1 MVMAQGVGWAAPPVY
16 ETFDGVVLDE
26 DGGTR
31 KFFPGQAVDLNGWSF
46 QISRSDGTADL
57 SGFIVLT
64 NQTIDTTLAN
74 ENTDKAMVMLGTSDS
89 TALVLKARDGDAF
102 KFNGISVE
110 DCQGAPSRSF
120 ILKGYLDGGAV
131 AHAEYSLD
139 APVYGSNWHDQMK
152 TVSGKQWG
160 FVDEL
165 RLVYPNSATG
175 LSLCI
180 DDIDVSTAVPLVTVT
195 SISFS
200 ADTGVSN
207 TDLITNVASQT
218 LSGTLSANLPAGE
231 KVEVSLDN
239 GATWQDATATVG
251 STTWSLSGVTLAASD
266 TFRARVT
273 DSQGVSG
280 PDYARAYV
288 YDTTGPTVTFGNL
301 ALSNDS
307 GASATDFIT
316 NVAAQTITAT
326 LSAPLGTSEKVYGS
340 LDNGAT
346 WTDITGGVSGTTLS
360 WTGVILAGSNTLQLR
375 VHDAAGNA
383 GVVTSRAYVLDTTA
397 PAAPSA
403 PTLLAASDLGV
414 SNSDGLTSL
423 TTPTLSGTA
432 EAGSTVTVYDGATPL
447 GTAVATGGVWNYTTS
462 ARTHGSH
469 TFSATA
475 TDLAGNVS
483 VASSG
488 LAVSIDTIAP
498 LVSSVASPPSGT
510 YYGGNNLDLTV
521 NFNDAVYVDTSG
533 GTPRI
538 PLTIGS
544 ATRYASYVSGSGTSA
559 LLFRYTVVN
568 GDSDADGITVG
579 ANLSANGGLL
589 MDAAGN
595 AAQTTLNAVGS
606 TTGVLVDA
614 LQPSVTNVSASTA
627 DGTYGVGS
635 TIDIAVSLSKAVVVD
650 TTHGVPTLALNSGG
664 SATYT
669 GGSPSTTLSFS
680 YTVGAGQNTAD
691 LDYASPNA
699 LALNN
704 ATVIEVAAPNRN
716 ASLDLAAPGAAGSL
730 GTNKAIIIDTT
741 APTTTVSTV
750 TFSADTGASNTDL
763 VTQTAAQTISGTLS
777 ANLAAGE
784 QVRVSLDNGATWST
798 ATATTGSNTWSL
810 AGVTLSGSNTLK
822 AWVQDAVGNAG
833 TATSRAYVLDTTPPA
848 VPSVVTQPTVHS
860 IAPTITGSA
869 TLLAGET
876 LTVAVGGA
884 SYQVTPAGGNWS
896 LNLASAVPASGTL
909 ALSYNT
915 TYSVTATATDLAGN
929 TAVDVTANE
938 LVIGAA
944 AAVPAAPAF
953 TTVTPGDRSVTLAW
967 SVPADNY
974 SAITGYQ
981 VTGSPSG
988 GCAFTTATTCTVSG
1002 LTNGTSYTFTVKA
1015 SNAVGTGAASSPSA
1029 PVVPKLAEVT
1039 GSVPGMTGTA
1049 KATLSGG
1056 GSSCT
1061 LAPSSGFA
1069 SLSHPAPAGKTMP
1082 YGEFAYQATGC
1093 STSVTMTLEYPQ
1105 PLPAGI
1111 QFWKYGPATVGAA
1124 ASTWFQLSG
1133 VTLSADRRSVTY
1145 TIMDNGAGD
1154 SDPAVGSIV
1163 DPIALMLGPVDP
1175 AGIPVDNPWA
1185 LAALSAALA
1194 AFGLRRHRPAAR
1206 M

>member
-1 MVMAQGVGWAAPPVY
+1 M
-16 ETFDGVVLDE
+16 
-26 DGGTR
+26 
-31 KFFPGQAVDLNGWSF
+31 
-46 QISRSDGTADL
+46 
-57 SGFIVLT
+57 
-64 NQTIDTTLAN
+64 
-74 ENTDKAMVMLGTSDS
+74 
-89 TALVLKARDGDAF
+89 
-102 KFNGISVE
+102 
-110 DCQGAPSRSF
+110 
-120 ILKGYLDGGAV
+120 
-131 AHAEYSLD
+131 
-139 APVYGSNWHDQMK
+139 
-152 TVSGKQWG
+152 
-160 FVDEL
+160 
-165 RLVYPNSATG
+165 
-175 LSLCI
+175 
-180 DDIDVSTAVPLVTVT
+180 
-195 SISFS
+195 
-200 ADTGVSN
+200 
-207 TDLITNVASQT
+207 
-218 LSGTLSANLPAGE
+218 
-231 KVEVSLDN
+231 
-239 GATWQDATATVG
+239 
-251 STTWSLSGVTLAASD
+251 
-266 TFRARVT
+266 
-273 DSQGVSG
+273 
-280 PDYARAYV
+280 
-288 YDTTGPTVTFGNL
+288 
-301 ALSNDS
+301 
-307 GASATDFIT
+307 
-316 NVAAQTITAT
+316 
-326 LSAPLGTSEKVYGS
+326 
-340 LDNGAT
+340 
-346 WTDITGGVSGTTLS
+346 
-360 WTGVILAGSNTLQLR
+360 
-375 VHDAAGNA
+375 
-383 GVVTSRAYVLDTTA
+383 
-397 PAAPSA
+397 
-403 PTLLAASDLGV
+403 
-414 SNSDGLTSL
+414 
-423 TTPTLSGTA
+423 
-432 EAGSTVTVYDGATPL
+432 TVYDGATPL

-483 VASSG
+483 AASSG

-498 LVSSVASPPSGT
+498 LVSSVVSPPSGT

-521 NFNDAVYVDTSG
+521 NFNDAVYVDTSE

-559 LLFRYTVVN
+559 LLFRYTVAN

-579 ANLSANGGLL
+579 GSLSANGGSL

-595 AAQTTLNAVGS
+595 AAQTTLNAVGT

-627 DGTYGVGS
+627 DGTYGVGN
-635 TIDIAVSLSKAVVVD
+635 TIDITVSLSKAVVVD

-704 ATVIEVAAPNRN
+704 ATVIEAAAPNRN

-730 GTNKAIIIDTT
+730 GANKAIIIDTT

-763 VTQTAAQTISGTLS
+763 VTQTAAQNISGTLS

-798 ATATTGSNTWSL
+798 ATAMTGSNTWSL
-810 AGVTLSGSNTLK
+810 AGATLAGSNTLK
-822 AWVQDAVGNAG
+822 ARVQDAVGNAG
-833 TATSRAYVLDTTPPA
+833 TAVTRAYVLDTTPPA
-848 VPSVVTQPTVHS
+848 VPTVVTQPTVHS
-860 IAPTITGSA
+860 TTPTLTGSA
-869 TLLAGET
+869 TLQAGET
-876 LTVAVGGA
+876 LSVAVGGA
-884 SYQVTPAGGNWS
+884 TYQVTPAGGSWS

-929 TAVDVTANE
+929 AAADVTANE

-944 AAVPAAPAF
+944 AAVPAAPSF

-988 GCAFTTATTCTVSG
+988 GCAFTTATTCTVTG

-1015 SNAVGTGAASSPSA
+1015 SNGVGTGAASSPSA

-1111 QFWKYGPATVGAA
+1111 QFWKYGPATAGAA

-1133 VTLSADRRSVTY
+1133 VTLSPDRRSVTY

-1154 SDPAVGSIV
+1154 SDPAVGTIV

-1194 AFGLRRHRPAAR
+1194 AFGLRRHRPAVR
-1206 M
+1206 T